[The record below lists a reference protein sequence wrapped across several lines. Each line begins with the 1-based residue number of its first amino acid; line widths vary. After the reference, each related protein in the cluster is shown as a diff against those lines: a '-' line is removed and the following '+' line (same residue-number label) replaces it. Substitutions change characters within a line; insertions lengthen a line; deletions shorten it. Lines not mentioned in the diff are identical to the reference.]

1 MPRLKLDVALARV
14 RREEGKNMDTAASH
28 QVQDHYASEGIAA
41 RILAALRA
49 AQGSETISITPD
61 ALAPLD
67 HFHGR
72 GVKATREMVALLE
85 PRSGERILDIGG
97 GIGGPA
103 RWIAARFGCHVTSLD
118 LTPEFCRAA
127 EELNAATGLS
137 DRVRVVEGSALDLP
151 FAENTFDRAYSE
163 NVAMNIEDKRRFYAE
178 ALRILRP
185 GAVFAF
191 SHYGAGPRGEPYYP
205 LPWAAG
211 PATSFLSSPD
221 ETREQVLAAGFEIVT
236 FRDKTEE
243 VLPDLRENRR
253 RLQEHGLPPLGMQ
266 TLMGERIKDL
276 QINAAQSA
284 DEGRLT
290 VIEALVR
297 KPA

>member
-1 MPRLKLDVALARV
+1 
-14 RREEGKNMDTAASH
+14 MDAAASH
-28 QVQDHYASEGIAA
+28 QVQGHYASEGIAA

-49 AQGSETISITPD
+49 ARGGETGPITPD

-72 GVKATREMVALLE
+72 GLKATQEMVALLE

-151 FAENTFDRAYSE
+151 FAENAFDRAYSE

-178 ALRILRP
+178 ALRVLRP
-185 GAVFAF
+185 GTVFAS
-191 SHYGAGPRGEPYYP
+191 SHYGAGPRGEPDYP

-221 ETREQVLAAGFEIVT
+221 EIRQQVLAAGFEIVI

-243 VLPDLRENRR
+243 ILPGLRENRR
-253 RLQEHGLPPLGMQ
+253 RLQEYGLPPLGLQ
-266 TLMGERIKDL
+266 TLMGERIKEL
-276 QINAAQSA
+276 QINVARSA
-284 DEGRLT
+284 EEGRLT
-290 VIEALVR
+290 VIEALAR

>member
-1 MPRLKLDVALARV
+1 M
-14 RREEGKNMDTAASH
+14 TAAGNK
-28 QVQDHYASEGIAA
+28 VQDHYASEGIAA

-49 AQGSETISITPD
+49 AGGSEAGPITPD

-72 GVKATREMVALLE
+72 GLKATKEMVALLE
-85 PRSGERILDIGG
+85 PLSGERILDIGG

-103 RWIAARFGCHVTSLD
+103 RWTATHFGCHVTSLD

-137 DRVRVVEGSALDLP
+137 DLVRVVEGSATDLP
-151 FAENTFDRAYSE
+151 FEDDGFDRAYSE
-163 NVAMNIEDKRRFYAE
+163 NVAMNIDDKRRFYAE
-178 ALRILRP
+178 ALRVLRP

-191 SHYGAGPRGEPYYP
+191 SHYGAGPKGEPDYP

-211 PATSFLSSPD
+211 PGTSFLCSPE
-221 ETREQVLAAGFEIVT
+221 ETREQVLTAGFEIVI

-253 RLQEHGLPPLGMQ
+253 RLEEHGLPPLGLQ
-266 TLMGERIKDL
+266 TLMGERIGES
-276 QINAAQSA
+276 QINAARSA
-284 DEGRLT
+284 DEGRLS
-290 VIEALVR
+290 VLEALVR

>member
-1 MPRLKLDVALARV
+1 MH
-14 RREEGKNMDTAASH
+14 AAGDNK
-28 QVQDHYASEGIAA
+28 VQDHYGSEHIAA

-49 AQGSETISITPD
+49 AGCGKAGPITPD
-61 ALAPLD
+61 MLAPLD

-72 GVKATREMVALLE
+72 GLKATREIVALLE

-103 RWIAARFGCHVTSLD
+103 RWVAAHFGCHVTSLD

-151 FAENTFDRAYSE
+151 FAENVFDRAYSE

-178 ALRILRP
+178 AIRVLRP

-191 SHYGAGPRGEPYYP
+191 SYYGAGPRGEPDYP

-221 ETREQVLAAGFEIVT
+221 ETRDEVLAAGFEIVI

-253 RLQEHGLPPLGMQ
+253 RLQEHGLPPLGLQ
-266 TLMGERIKDL
+266 TLMGERIREF
-276 QINAAQSA
+276 QINVARSA
-284 DEGRLT
+284 EEGRLT
-290 VIEALVR
+290 VIEARAR

>member
-1 MPRLKLDVALARV
+1 MRTPSSHGPRAA
-14 RREEGKNMDTAASH
+14 REENENMTAAGNKL
-28 QVQDHYASEGIAA
+28 QDHYASEGIAA

-49 AQGSETISITPD
+49 ARGGEAGPITPD

-72 GVKATREMVALLE
+72 GLKATQEMVALLD
-85 PRSGERILDIGG
+85 PRPGERILDIGG
-97 GIGGPA
+97 GIGGAA
-103 RWIAARFGCHVTSLD
+103 RWIAARFCCHVTSID
-118 LTPEFCRAA
+118 LTPEFFPSA

-137 DRVRVVEGSALDLP
+137 DRVRVVEGSAVALP
-151 FAENTFDRAYSE
+151 FTENAFDRAYSE
-163 NVAMNIEDKRRFYAE
+163 NVAMNIEDKQRFYAE

-191 SHYGAGPRGEPYYP
+191 SHYGAGPRGEPDYP

-211 PATSFLSSPD
+211 PATSFLSSPE
-221 ETREQVLAAGFEIVT
+221 ETRDQVLAAGFEIVI

-253 RLQEHGLPPLGMQ
+253 RLEEHGLPPLGLQ
-266 TLMGERIKDL
+266 TLMGERIGES
-276 QINAAQSA
+276 QINAARSV
-284 DEGRLT
+284 DEGRLS
-290 VIEALVR
+290 VLEALVR

>member
-1 MPRLKLDVALARV
+1 MSVASDKV
-14 RREEGKNMDTAASH
+14 E
-28 QVQDHYASEGIAA
+28 DHYTSEGIAA
-41 RILAALRA
+41 RILTALRSA
-49 AQGSETISITPD
+49 AGDEGTPITPD
-61 ALAPLD
+61 TLAPLD

-72 GVKATREMVALLE
+72 GLKATHEMVALLE

-103 RWIAARFGCHVTSLD
+103 RWIAARFGCHVTCLD

-137 DRVRVVEGSALDLP
+137 DRVRVVEGSASDLP
-151 FAENTFDRAYSE
+151 FAEETFDRAYSE
-163 NVAMNIEDKRRFYAE
+163 NVAMNVEEKQRFYAE
-178 ALRILRP
+178 AFRVLRP

-191 SHYGAGPRGEPYYP
+191 SHYGAGRWGGPDYP

-211 PATSFLSSPD
+211 PATSFLSSPE
-221 ETREQVLAAGFEIVT
+221 ETQDQVVAAGFEVLV

-253 RLQEHGLPPLGMQ
+253 RLEEHGLPPLGLQ
-266 TLMGERIKDL
+266 VLMGERIREL
-276 QINAAQSA
+276 QINVARSA
-284 DEGRLT
+284 EEGRLT
-290 VIEALVR
+290 VIEALAR
-297 KPA
+297 KPG

>member
-1 MPRLKLDVALARV
+1 M
-14 RREEGKNMDTAASH
+14 AAGDK
-28 QVQDHYASEGIAA
+28 VQDHYASEGIAA
-41 RILAALRA
+41 RILAALKA
-49 AQGSETISITPD
+49 AGGGEAGPITPD

-72 GVKATREMVALLE
+72 GLKATQEMVALLE

-137 DRVRVVEGSALDLP
+137 DRVHVAEGSALDLP
-151 FAENTFDRAYSE
+151 FAENEFDRAYSE

-178 ALRILRP
+178 ALRVLQP

-191 SHYGAGPRGEPYYP
+191 SHYGAGPRGEPDYP

-211 PATSFLSSPD
+211 PATSFLSSPE
-221 ETREQVLAAGFEIVT
+221 ETRDQVLAAGFEIVL

-253 RLQEHGLPPLGMQ
+253 RLQEHGLPLLGLQ
-266 TLMGERIKDL
+266 TLMGERIRDF
-276 QINAAQSA
+276 QINVARSA
-284 DEGRLT
+284 EEGRLS
-290 VIEALVR
+290 VIEALAR

>member
-1 MPRLKLDVALARV
+1 MS
-14 RREEGKNMDTAASH
+14 AAAGSK
-28 QVQDHYASEGIAA
+28 VQDHYASTGIAD

-49 AQGSETISITPD
+49 AGGEPGPITPD

-72 GVKATREMVALLE
+72 GLKATKEMVALLQ
-85 PRSGERILDIGG
+85 PSSGERILDIGG

-103 RWIAARFGCHVTSLD
+103 RWIAAHFGCHVTSLD

-137 DRVRVVEGSALDLP
+137 DRVRVTEGSATDLP
-151 FAENTFDRAYSE
+151 FEENEFDRAYSE
-163 NVAMNIEDKRRFYAE
+163 NVAMNIQDKLRFYAE
-178 ALRILRP
+178 ALRVLRP

-191 SHYGAGPRGEPYYP
+191 SHDGAGPRGEPAYP

-211 PATSFLSSPD
+211 RATSLLSLPE
-221 ETREQVLAAGFEIVT
+221 ETRDQVLAAGFEILI

-253 RLQEHGLPPLGMQ
+253 RLQEHGLPPLGLQ
-266 TLMGERIKDL
+266 TLMGERIREH
-276 QINAAQSA
+276 QINVAQSA
-284 DEGRLT
+284 EEGRLS
-290 VIEALVR
+290 VLEALVR
-297 KPA
+297 KPT

>member
-1 MPRLKLDVALARV
+1 MSVASDKV
-14 RREEGKNMDTAASH
+14 E
-28 QVQDHYASEGIAA
+28 DHYTSEGIAA
-41 RILAALRA
+41 RILTALRSA
-49 AQGSETISITPD
+49 AGDEGTPITPD
-61 ALAPLD
+61 TLAPLD

-72 GVKATREMVALLE
+72 GLKATHEMVALLE

-103 RWIAARFGCHVTSLD
+103 RWIAARFGCHVTCLD

-137 DRVRVVEGSALDLP
+137 DRVRVVEGSASDLP
-151 FAENTFDRAYSE
+151 FAEETFDRAYSE
-163 NVAMNIEDKRRFYAE
+163 NVAMNVEEKQRFYAE
-178 ALRILRP
+178 AFRVLRP

-191 SHYGAGPRGEPYYP
+191 SHYGAGRRGRPDYP

-211 PATSFLSSPD
+211 PATSFLSSPE
-221 ETREQVLAAGFEIVT
+221 ETQDQVVAAGFEVLV

-253 RLQEHGLPPLGMQ
+253 RLEEHGLPPLGLQ
-266 TLMGERIKDL
+266 VLMGERIREL
-276 QINAAQSA
+276 QINVARSA
-284 DEGRLT
+284 EEGRLT
-290 VIEALVR
+290 VIEALAR
-297 KPA
+297 KPG

>member
-1 MPRLKLDVALARV
+1 
-14 RREEGKNMDTAASH
+14 MDTAASH
-28 QVQDHYASEGIAA
+28 QVQDHYASECIAA
-41 RILAALRA
+41 RVLAALRA
-49 AQGSETISITPD
+49 ARGGETGPITPD

-72 GVKATREMVALLE
+72 GLKATKEMVTLLE

-103 RWIAARFGCHVTSLD
+103 RWIASRFGCHVTSLD

-137 DRVRVVEGSALDLP
+137 DQVRVVEGSALDLP
-151 FAENTFDRAYSE
+151 FAEDAFDRAYSE
-163 NVAMNIEDKRRFYAE
+163 NVAMNIQDKPLFYAE
-178 ALRILRP
+178 ALRVIRP
-185 GAVFAF
+185 GTVFAF
-191 SHYGAGPRGEPYYP
+191 SYYGAGPRGEPDYP
-205 LPWAAG
+205 LPWAAS

-221 ETREQVLAAGFEIVT
+221 ETRSQVLSAGFEIVI

-243 VLPDLRENRR
+243 VLPDLRANRR
-253 RLQEHGLPPLGMQ
+253 RLQEHGLPPLGLQ
-266 TLMGERIKDL
+266 TLMGERIQEL
-276 QINAAQSA
+276 QINVARSA
-284 DEGRLT
+284 EDGRLT

-297 KPA
+297 KPSLSKP